1 MTEILKPDFSHMT
14 SLTVG
19 LRQTSVT
26 AVVLVPVYTYI
37 VEILLG
43 IVSIAALVQVY
54 FWHVDIAKRSVIDNP
69 GKSITLLG
77 GRVA

>member
-1 MTEILKPDFSHMT
+1 
-14 SLTVG
+14 
-19 LRQTSVT
+19 VT
-26 AVVLVPVYTYI
+26 AIILVPVFTYI
-37 VEILLG
+37 VETFLG

-54 FWHVDIAKRSVIDNP
+54 FWYVDIVKSNVIDDP